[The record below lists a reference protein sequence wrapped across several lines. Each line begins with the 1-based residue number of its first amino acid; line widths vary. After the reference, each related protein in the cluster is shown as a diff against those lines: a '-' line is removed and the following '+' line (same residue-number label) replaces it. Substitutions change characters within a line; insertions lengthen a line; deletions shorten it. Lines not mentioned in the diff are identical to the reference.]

1 MLFFT
6 DGIFFFYANSKPK
19 TILKCELAICINN
32 NVWKQIKIKKRRNKI
47 AKIISK

>member
-19 TILKCELAICINN
+19 TILKRELAICINDN
-32 NVWKQIKIKKRRNKI
+32 AGTDKNKKTTK
-47 AKIISK
+47 